1 MLRLRNLFAVA
12 MLGGI
17 YSFLSATIFVVLD
30 AVDVAFTESSV
41 GAGIST
47 VLFLTTL
54 ALTAPNEKVPAHRP
68 LLPLI
73 VVTVTGAALIYA
85 TFDMP
90 AFGDPEAPI
99 QQHVAPHYIQ
109 NTVAET
115 TVPNAVTAVV
125 AGYRG
130 YDTLGETTVI
140 LTAGVGVM
148 LLLGRRRRD
157 PNAVGEAERP

>member
-1 MLRLRNLFAVA
+1 VLRLRSLFAVA

-30 AVDVAFTESSV
+30 AVDVAFTEASV
-41 GAGIST
+41 GAGVST
-47 VLFLTTL
+47 VLLLTTL
-54 ALTAPNEKVPAHRP
+54 ALTAPNEKPSARGQLVP
-68 LLPLI
+68 LL
-73 VVTVTGAALIYA
+73 VVGITGAALIYA
-85 TFDMP
+85 TLDMP
-90 AFGDPEAPI
+90 AFGDPKAPI
-99 QQHVAPHYIQ
+99 HLHVAPHYIEK
-109 NTVAET
+109 TVPET

-148 LLLGRRRRD
+148 LLLGRRLRD
-157 PNAVGEAERP
+157 PRAVGETERK

>member
-30 AVDVAFTESSV
+30 AVDVAFTEASV
-41 GAGIST
+41 GAGVST

-54 ALTAPNEKVPAHRP
+54 ALTAPSEKPPVHSPLVP
-68 LLPLI
+68 LL

-85 TFDMP
+85 TLDMP
-90 AFGDPEAPI
+90 AFGDPDAPI
-99 QQHVAPHYIQ
+99 HQHVAPYYLE

-115 TVPNAVTAVV
+115 TVPNAVTSVV

-157 PNAVGEAERP
+157 PRAVGEAQRP